1 MTDYSLLST
10 DWAIKYRPRSMDDV
24 ILPKN
29 LEMRLRALSRSTGGL
44 SLLFYGQPG
53 CGKTTVAK
61 LINPENTYQI
71 NCTLN
76 NSIDQ
81 IRQLART
88 CSGLTLS
95 GQKRLV
101 LLDEADYLSKDAQA
115 ALRGL
120 TEDYAVSN
128 DFIMTANYPDKLID
142 AIRSRF
148 LPVKF
153 DFLASDEMVNRL
165 INFLGNIAVQ
175 EGYEFP
181 EKNLLKN
188 IIKRCFPD
196 IRNMLK
202 SLQFELIK

>member
-1 MTDYSLLST
+1 MTDNSILST

-61 LINPENTYQI
+61 LINPDNTYQI

-165 INFLGNIAVQ
+165 INFLGNTAVQ
-175 EGYEFP
+175 EGYVFP